1 MVLFQMVLVKNK
13 SNFKFS
19 LEVRKVW
26 LLLQKIQEYSILYR
40 KEHRRISKCFT
51 INKGSDILQAI
62 EEA

>member
-19 LEVRKVW
+19 LEVRKVR

-40 KEHRRISKCFT
+40 KEQRRISKCFT
-51 INKGSDILQAI
+51 INKSSVILKAI

>member
-1 MVLFQMVLVKNK
+1 MVLCQMVLVKNK

-19 LEVRKVW
+19 LEVRKVR

-40 KEHRRISKCFT
+40 KEQRRISK
-51 INKGSDILQAI
+51 INKGSVILQAI